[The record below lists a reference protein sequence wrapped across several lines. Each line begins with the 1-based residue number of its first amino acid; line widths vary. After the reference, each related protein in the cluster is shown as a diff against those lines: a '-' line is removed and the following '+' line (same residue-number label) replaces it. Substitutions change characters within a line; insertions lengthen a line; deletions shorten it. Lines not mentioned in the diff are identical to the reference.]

1 MWIGEPWTRGYCEV
15 ISTARTTSE
24 GLYGR
29 IETTSGPEKGPAGS
43 QAQDPATQEAEEHEE
58 SAMEL
63 QMERVEEAMRLLRRS
78 IRKPE
83 ARADSVGHVQEC
95 QEGFLLAKA
104 MTPLLLANIPE
115 AEQSAFKRDF
125 RLAVIEAMEAFLDLE
140 RALLE
145 ERDDDARQKR
155 DGYRCHRCKD
165 RAGAYPGDYEKGR
178 RTFDAAPAAQNRE
191 MNLAKSGPN

>member
-1 MWIGEPWTRGYCEV
+1 MPRKFPSLFAIACLL
-15 ISTARTTSE
+15 TA
-24 GLYGR
+24 GLIIQNSNAR
-29 IETTSGPEKGPAGS
+29 AASS
-43 QAQDPATQEAEEHEE
+43 QAQDPATQDAEEHEE

-63 QMERVEEAMRLLRRS
+63 QMKRVEEAMRLLRRS
-78 IRKPE
+78 IRKPQ

-145 ERDDDARQKR
+145 ERDDDARELYKKAR
-155 DGYRCHRCKD
+155 ALEDPAHERFTEDG
-165 RAGAYPGDYEKGR
+165 
-178 RTFDAAPAAQNRE
+178 
-191 MNLAKSGPN
+191 